1 MVELP
6 TSESASAL
14 QRLWSQ
20 TRRTAW
26 NPREA
31 LTISTSRMPMTR
43 TPEPLPRV
51 QRKYSIPWTCRTK
64 TVRAASPT
72 LSAISGG
79 SPRGL
84 SRIPMTI
91 KDFRRI
97 ALGLKDT
104 IESAH
109 MGHPDFRIDGRLFA
123 SLHKD
128 QQWGMVALT
137 PDQQQEF
144 VIHGRETFV
153 PENGAWG
160 RMGYTKVHLAS
171 VDEDALG
178 RALTLARQNAI
189 NKGAS

>member
-1 MVELP
+1 
-6 TSESASAL
+6 
-14 QRLWSQ
+14 
-20 TRRTAW
+20 
-26 NPREA
+26 
-31 LTISTSRMPMTR
+31 
-43 TPEPLPRV
+43 
-51 QRKYSIPWTCRTK
+51 
-64 TVRAASPT
+64 
-72 LSAISGG
+72 
-79 SPRGL
+79 
-84 SRIPMTI
+84 MTI

-178 RALTLARQNAI
+178 RALTLASWLGAFSLSLPPAATASRHWMQNPARRSDW
-189 NKGAS
+189 KWKSR